1 MLYIPILVVLITAG
15 IILVAVGVWN
25 DKVGLMV
32 SGFISFAIG
41 SLFMLIPIVTK
52 PSVEYELSEYR
63 KAEYEYKCLISGD
76 TINIDAVKSFLNDID
91 NVNKNIVSSRKYHDH
106 WFLSP
111 FYYKEIADLETL
123 DMDSVNVVTA
133 L

>member
-1 MLYIPILVVLITAG
+1 MLYIPILVVLIIAG
-15 IILVAVGVWN
+15 IILVAVGVYN
-25 DKVGLMV
+25 EKPGLMA
-32 SGFISFAIG
+32 SGFISLAIG
-41 SLFMLIPIVTK
+41 LLFMFIPIMTK
-52 PSVEYELSEYR
+52 PSVEYELSGYR
-63 KAEYEYKCLISGD
+63 QAEYEYKCLISGD

-111 FYYKEIADLETL
+111 FYYEEIAELETL
-123 DMDSVNVVTA
+123 DKDSVNVNTT

>member
-1 MLYIPILVVLITAG
+1 MYIPILVVLIIAG
-15 IILVAVGVWN
+15 IILIAVGVCN
-25 DKVGLMV
+25 EKPGLMA
-32 SGFISFAIG
+32 SGSISFAIG
-41 SLFMLIPIVTK
+41 FLMFVTLTCK
-52 PSVEYELSEYR
+52 TSVEYELSEYR
-63 KAEYEYKCLISGD
+63 QAEYEYKCLISGD

>member
-1 MLYIPILVVLITAG
+1 MLYIPILVALIIAG
-15 IILVAVGVWN
+15 IILVAVGVYN
-25 DKVGLMV
+25 EKIGLFA
-32 SGFISFAIG
+32 SGLISVAIG
-41 SLFMLIPIVTK
+41 FLFMLVPLICKT
-52 PSVEYELSEYR
+52 SVEYELSEYR
-63 KAEYEYKCLISGD
+63 QAEYEYKCLISGD

-91 NVNKNIVSSRKYHDH
+91 SVNKNIVSSRKYHGH

-111 FYYKEIADLETL
+111 FYYEEIAELETL